1 MYEKE
6 CGMLVKDQRAEQG
19 LSKKELSALLLIP
32 LPVLFDVERKHN
44 VTKRVS

>member
-19 LSKKELSALLLIP
+19 LSKKELSALLLIL
-32 LPVLFDVERKHN
+32 LPVLSDIEGKHN